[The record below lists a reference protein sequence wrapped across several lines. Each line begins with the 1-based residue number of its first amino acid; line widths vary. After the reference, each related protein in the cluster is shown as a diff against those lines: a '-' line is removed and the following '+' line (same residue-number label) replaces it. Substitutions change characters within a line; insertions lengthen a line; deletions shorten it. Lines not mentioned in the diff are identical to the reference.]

1 MGRSAVT
8 GLTKRNGF
16 RAFTRGIVVAVT
28 AALIFFV
35 VTFLM
40 IEVELRPASGSTH
53 PGHASLNTV
62 VALFVLF
69 GGATFWM
76 RWYFERRTKLKP
88 PLAVSVE
95 ETEST

>member
-1 MGRSAVT
+1 
-8 GLTKRNGF
+8 LD
-16 RAFTRGIVVAVT
+16 
-28 AALIFFV
+28 
-35 VTFLM
+35 
-40 IEVELRPASGSTH
+40 
-53 PGHASLNTV
+53 TV

-88 PLAVSVE
+88 SLAVSVE